1 MKTFLETSCRQFVSL
16 FTDHDWDADATKVF
30 GIGLIVCGVI
40 GFFQELPDFA
50 YLLTFGAGL
59 VATGKF
65 SKEG

>member
-1 MKTFLETSCRQFVSL
+1 MSL